1 MNAMPLQAHRAV
13 RRTVRVGLAVLLL
26 LAGGASLRTYQH
38 LAQARQLDDATQ
50 SQSLRS
56 VLTTRAKPSPVQ
68 RDITLP
74 ATLRGGTEAAVY
86 ARTSGY
92 LQRWTRDIG
101 EPVRKGELLAV
112 IDTPEVDQD
121 LAQALAGREQIR
133 ARLALAVSS
142 LGRWEGLR
150 ERDAVSQQELDERR
164 AAQLQATADLASA
177 DAQIRRLQQL
187 LGFNRIT
194 APFDGVVVRREIDT
208 GALVSAGSG
217 NATRELFYIA
227 QTNPLKLTVAVP
239 QAYAAGVR
247 VGQQVD
253 VRLTEQGGRSL
264 RGTVARSAGAIESA
278 TRSMQVEVV
287 LSNHDGHLLPGAY
300 AEVSVPVGGSGT
312 GGLSLPPQVLQF
324 RQDGPRVAVVTAAG
338 TIDLRAVKLGRDFGR
353 SVEVL
358 AGVSAGDAVVLN
370 PPDAIEQG
378 EQVFAREAPQERSG
392 KKVPPSSSP
401 PKGKA

>member
-1 MNAMPLQAHRAV
+1 MNALPFPSHRAV
-13 RRTVRVGLAVLLL
+13 RRTLQAGIAVLLL
-26 LAGGASLRTYQH
+26 LAGGASLRTYLH
-38 LAQARQLDDATQ
+38 LAQARQLDDSTREQ
-50 SQSLRS
+50 TIRS
-56 VLTTRAKPSPVQ
+56 VLTTRAKPSPAQ
-68 RDITLP
+68 RSIVLP
-74 ATLRGGTEAAVY
+74 ATLRGSAEAAVH

-112 IDTPEVDQD
+112 IDTPEVDHD

-164 AAQLQATADLASA
+164 AAHQQATADLAAA

-187 LGFNRIT
+187 QGFSRIT

-217 NATRELFYIA
+217 SATRELFYIA
-227 QTNPLKLTVAVP
+227 QTHPLKLTVAVP

-253 VRLTEQGGRSL
+253 VRLMERGGSSIK
-264 RGTVARSAGAIESA
+264 GTVARAAGAIDAA

-287 LSNHDGHLLPGAY
+287 IPNKDGELLPGAY
-300 AEVSVPVGGSGT
+300 AEVSVPFKGT
-312 GGLSLPPQVLQF
+312 GTSGMSFPPQVLQF
-324 RQDGPRVAVVTAAG
+324 RQDGPRVAVVTAGG
-338 TIDLRAVKLGRDFGR
+338 TIDLRTVTLGRDFGR
-353 SVEVL
+353 SIEVL
-358 AGVSAGDAVVLN
+358 SGVTPEDAVVLN

-378 EQVFAREAPQERSG
+378 ELVLAKEAHVAAPAKGASTAM
-392 KKVPPSSSP
+392 KPA
-401 PKGKA
+401 GKA

>member
-1 MNAMPLQAHRAV
+1 MNAMSLQAHRAV
-13 RRTVRVGLAVLLL
+13 RRTVRIGLAALLL
-26 LAGGASLRTYQH
+26 LAGGASLRTYLH
-38 LAQARQLDDATQ
+38 LAQARQLNDTTQ
-50 SQSLRS
+50 AQAVRS
-56 VLTTRAKPSPVQ
+56 VITTRAKPSPVQ

-74 ATLRGGTEAAVY
+74 ATLRGAAEAAVY

-121 LAQALAGREQIR
+121 LAQALAGREQIK
-133 ARLALAVSS
+133 ARLALAASS

-164 AAQLQATADLASA
+164 AAHQQATADLASA
-177 DAQIRRLQQL
+177 EAQIRRLQQL
-187 LGFNRIT
+187 QGFNRIT
-194 APFDGVVVRREIDT
+194 APFDGVVVRREVDT

-227 QTNPLKLTVAVP
+227 RTNPLKLTVAVP

-253 VRLTEQGGRSL
+253 VRLIEQGAQTIK
-264 RGTVARSAGAIESA
+264 GTVARSAGAIDAA
-278 TRSMQVEVV
+278 TRSMQVEVE
-287 LSNHDGHLLPGAY
+287 LPNKEGHLLPGAY
-300 AEVSVPVGGSGT
+300 AEVSVPLKGSGA

-324 RQDGPRVAVVTAAG
+324 RQDGPRIAVVTAAG
-338 TIDLRAVKLGRDFGR
+338 TIDLRTVKLGRDFGR
-353 SVEVL
+353 SIEVL
-358 AGVSAGDAVVLN
+358 SGITVSDAVVLN

-378 EQVFAREAPQERSG
+378 ETVLAREAVDKPAKPAGG
-392 KKVPPSSSP
+392 KS
-401 PKGKA
+401 

>member
-1 MNAMPLQAHRAV
+1 MNALPSSSHPAV
-13 RRTVRVGLAVLLL
+13 RRTVHIGIAVLLL
-26 LAGGASLRTYQH
+26 LAGGASLRTYLH
-38 LAQARQLDDATQ
+38 LAQARQLDDSTRELAV
-50 SQSLRS
+50 RS
-56 VLTTRAKPSPVQ
+56 VLTTRAKPAPAQ
-68 RDITLP
+68 RSITLP
-74 ATLRGGTEAAVY
+74 ATLRGSTEAAVY

-121 LAQALAGREQIR
+121 LAQALAGREQIK

-164 AAQLQATADLASA
+164 AAHQQASADLAAA

-187 LGFNRIT
+187 QGFNRIT

-217 NATRELFYIA
+217 SASRELFYIA
-227 QTNPLKLTVAVP
+227 QTHPLKLTVAVP
-239 QAYAAGVR
+239 QAYAAGVK

-253 VRLTEQGGRSL
+253 VRLVERGGQPIK
-264 RGTVARSAGAIESA
+264 GTVSRSAGAIEAS

-287 LSNHDGHLLPGAY
+287 LPNKAGELLPGAY
-300 AEVSVPVGGSGT
+300 AEVLLPLEAGGA

-324 RQDGPRVAVVTAAG
+324 RQDGPRVAVVTAEG
-338 TIDLRAVKLGRDFGR
+338 TIDLRTVKLGRDFGR
-353 SVEVL
+353 SIEVL
-358 AGVSAGDAVVLN
+358 SGVTPQDAVVLN

-378 EQVFAREAPQERSG
+378 EAVSAREAPVASPAKPG
-392 KKVPPSSSP
+392 AVPA
-401 PKGKA
+401 KREGKA

>member
-1 MNAMPLQAHRAV
+1 MNAIPLQTHRAV
-13 RRTVRVGLAVLLL
+13 RHTVRVGLAALLL
-26 LAGGASLRTYQH
+26 LAGGASLRTYLH
-38 LAQARQLDDATQ
+38 LAQARQLDDTTQ
-50 SQSLRS
+50 AQAVRS
-56 VLTTRAKPSPVQ
+56 VITTRAKPSPVQ

-74 ATLRGGTEAAVY
+74 ATLRGATEAAVY

-121 LAQALAGREQIR
+121 LAQALAGREQIK
-133 ARLALAVSS
+133 ARLALAASS

-164 AAQLQATADLASA
+164 AAHQQATADLASA
-177 DAQIRRLQQL
+177 EAQIRRLQQL
-187 LGFNRIT
+187 QGFNRIT
-194 APFDGVVVRREIDT
+194 APFDGVVVRREVDT

-227 QTNPLKLTVAVP
+227 RTNPLKLTVAVP
-239 QAYAAGVR
+239 QAYASGVR

-253 VRLTEQGGRSL
+253 VRLIEQGAQTIK
-264 RGTVARSAGAIESA
+264 GTVARSAGAIDAA
-278 TRSMQVEVV
+278 TRSMQVEVE
-287 LSNHDGHLLPGAY
+287 LPNKEGHLLPGAY
-300 AEVSVPVGGSGT
+300 AEVSVPLKGSGA

-338 TIDLRAVKLGRDFGR
+338 TIDLRTVKLGRDFGR
-353 SVEVL
+353 SIEVL
-358 AGVSAGDAVVLN
+358 SGITVSDAVVLN

-378 EQVFAREAPQERSG
+378 ETVLAREAAVDKAAKPA
-392 KKVPPSSSP
+392 
-401 PKGKA
+401 KGKS

>member
-1 MNAMPLQAHRAV
+1 MSLQAHRAV
-13 RRTVRVGLAVLLL
+13 RRTVRIGLAALLL
-26 LAGGASLRTYQH
+26 LAGGASLRTYLH
-38 LAQARQLDDATQ
+38 LAQARQLNDTTQ
-50 SQSLRS
+50 AQAVRS
-56 VLTTRAKPSPVQ
+56 VITTRAKPSPVQ

-74 ATLRGGTEAAVY
+74 ATLRGAAEAAVY

-121 LAQALAGREQIR
+121 LAQALAGREQIK
-133 ARLALAVSS
+133 ARLALAASS

-164 AAQLQATADLASA
+164 AAHQQATADLASA
-177 DAQIRRLQQL
+177 EAQIRRLQQL
-187 LGFNRIT
+187 QGFNRIT
-194 APFDGVVVRREIDT
+194 APFDGVVVRREVDT

-227 QTNPLKLTVAVP
+227 RTNPLKLTVAVP

-253 VRLTEQGGRSL
+253 VRLIEQGAQTIK
-264 RGTVARSAGAIESA
+264 GTVARSAGAIDAA
-278 TRSMQVEVV
+278 TRSMQVEVE
-287 LSNHDGHLLPGAY
+287 LPNKEGHLLPGAY
-300 AEVSVPVGGSGT
+300 AEVSVPLKGSGA

-324 RQDGPRVAVVTAAG
+324 RQDGPRIAVVTAAG
-338 TIDLRAVKLGRDFGR
+338 TIDLRTVKLGRDFGR
-353 SVEVL
+353 SIEVL
-358 AGVSAGDAVVLN
+358 SGITVSDAVVLN

-378 EQVFAREAPQERSG
+378 ETVLAREAVDKPAKPAGG
-392 KKVPPSSSP
+392 KS
-401 PKGKA
+401 